1 MRLSHDQ
8 MTSCKVVYVRS
19 WSTDE
24 VSLVLIVCRMNPN
37 VAKFPQEVIDQN
49 DVQGMHSSHD
59 SGLYL
64 HMLSIKYLYLLI
76 IYANRSCNY
85 C

>member
-1 MRLSHDQ
+1 MRLFHDQ

-19 WSTDE
+19 WSSDD

-49 DVQGMHSSHD
+49 DVQDMHSSSD
-59 SGLYL
+59 SGWYL
-64 HMLSIKYLYLLI
+64 HMLSIKYLYFI
-76 IYANRSCNY
+76 TYA
-85 C
+85 